1 MILLHVNSKNH
12 TLQGF
17 EKRISSKTFQYIQ
30 NNSGVYYIIFLEYG
44 YAPKRWPRQGSKTM
58 GRIPRYVRS
67 SHSSKQGPWYPT
79 PNPAHPIHHVMLTAF
94 NNVTPHAM
102 NDSI

>member
-1 MILLHVNSKNH
+1 MYFI
-12 TLQGF
+12 
-17 EKRISSKTFQYIQ
+17 ETF
-30 NNSGVYYIIFLEYG
+30 SVYKIVVIIYYTIFLEYG

-79 PNPAHPIHHVMLTAF
+79 PNPAHPIHRVMLTAF
-94 NNVTPHAM
+94 NNVTPRAM
-102 NDSI
+102 HDSI